1 MPKWALPIRVWED
14 LNKPYSTSVLKSFLV
29 EQTMPRK
36 EQTTEL
42 FTGILVK
49 PISVSVTFNV
59 NSLSRIQVRLNKE
72 MPTTLLVDN
81 VPEAFNCFQSSLEL

>member
-1 MPKWALPIRVWED
+1 MATWASPIRVWEG
-14 LNKPYSTSVLKSFLV
+14 LNKPYSTGVLKSFLA
-29 EQTMPRK
+29 EQKMPRK
-36 EQTTEL
+36 EQTKEL

-81 VPEAFNCFQSSLEL
+81 LPEAFNCFQSSLEL